1 MPKAVDLPILRTKLL
16 IPELRHNYVSR
27 EGLLDA
33 LDERN
38 FGDVVLICGP
48 AGYGKTTLAAEWAR
62 MHGTNTAW
70 LSLEDS
76 DNDIDDFTRY
86 FAAALE
92 PILNDDQLGGKIQDK
107 ANGNSPGNT
116 LHTLMVHLINVTTQ
130 DDVQATLVLDNFQLI
145 TQERILAEIDF
156 LLNRLPPH

>member
-1 MPKAVDLPILRTKLL
+1 MPKADDLPILRTKLL
-16 IPELRHNYVSR
+16 IPELRYNYVSR

-33 LDERN
+33 LDERS

-62 MHGTNTAW
+62 KHGTNTAW

-76 DNDIDDFTRY
+76 DNDVDDFTRY

-92 PILNDDQLGGKIQDK
+92 PILNDDQLRGKFRIK
-107 ANGNSPGNT
+107 PT
-116 LHTLMVHLINVTTQ
+116 VTA
-130 DDVQATLVLDNFQLI
+130 QATPC
-145 TQERILAEIDF
+145 IL
-156 LLNRLPPH
+156 

>member
-48 AGYGKTTLAAEWAR
+48 AGYGKTTLAAFIQRIQQSFPGYIVVPQFWNQKF
-62 MHGTNTAW
+62 GT
-70 LSLEDS
+70 
-76 DNDIDDFTRY
+76 
-86 FAAALE
+86 
-92 PILNDDQLGGKIQDK
+92 
-107 ANGNSPGNT
+107 
-116 LHTLMVHLINVTTQ
+116 
-130 DDVQATLVLDNFQLI
+130 
-145 TQERILAEIDF
+145 
-156 LLNRLPPH
+156 